1 MSFEVPTTETND
13 TNTQQDFPYTSSSQ
27 ASFSGFQ
34 KLHLVP
40 GDSSLCSSVY
50 TADVSG
56 EKKIRLY
63 VSKGSDAM
71 LKESTTS
78 VLRWSPAYDEY
89 QTGTIGTS
97 SGTFAAGQAKWT
109 YRVDFP
115 HAYSEPPQVV
125 TCFYHFDITSNKPW
139 RVTCKATDI
148 DTKGFT
154 AHINAWGDTFMI
166 SGYLHWFAHPSDRKG
181 IVSGD
186 VSLMDTFRSNGKIYW
201 PSGAFSKKPRICFV
215 GLRHFNSDNSAD
227 GVDFGIDYR
236 IEDDHVKFTVTDKGR
251 LDGAS
256 FTYILIE

>member
-1 MSFEVPTTETND
+1 MV
-13 TNTQQDFPYTSSSQ
+13 YSSNVLS
-27 ASFSGFQ
+27 
-34 KLHLVP
+34 
-40 GDSSLCSSVY
+40 
-50 TADVSG
+50 
-56 EKKIRLY
+56 EKKIRLN
-63 VSKGSDAM
+63 VERAGDAT

-89 QTGTIGTS
+89 QTGVGTEP
-97 SGTFAAGQAKWT
+97 GPVAAGRAKWT
-109 YRVDFP
+109 SRINFP

-125 TCFYHFDITSNKPW
+125 TCFYYFNIESNKPW
-139 RVTCKATDI
+139 RLTCKATDI
-148 DTKGFT
+148 DKNGFT
-154 AHINAWGDTFMI
+154 AHMNAWGDTVMNGGHL
-166 SGYLHWFAHPSDRKG
+166 SWFAHPSNRKG
-181 IVSGD
+181 IMSGD

-215 GLRHFNSDNSAD
+215 GLRYFNSDSSTD